1 MFVATKMLL
10 VAAPAND
17 KTETAQLTMRAQLH
31 LPPLDVARAGNDGA
45 TATFGF
51 TNQPANQS
59 LCLTQVT
66 IFSQGLIMLMFAM
79 ANRYAVVI

>member
-1 MFVATKMLL
+1 MFVATKMIL

-17 KTETAQLTMRAQLH
+17 KTETFQLTMTDQLH

-51 TNQPANQS
+51 HEPASKPKS
-59 LCLTQVT
+59 LPHAGDY
-66 IFSQGLIMLMFAM
+66 F
-79 ANRYAVVI
+79 